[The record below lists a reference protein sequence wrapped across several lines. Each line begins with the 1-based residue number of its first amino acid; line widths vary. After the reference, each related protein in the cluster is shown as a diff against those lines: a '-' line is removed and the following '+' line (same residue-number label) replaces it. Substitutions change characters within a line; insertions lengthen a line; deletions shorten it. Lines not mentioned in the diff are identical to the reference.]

1 MTLSEELEKSLNQ
14 ARAEAI
20 RRRNEYIT
28 LEHILL
34 ALTYDSV
41 GQEVLLA
48 CGADLDQLRAE
59 LREYLDTEMES
70 VSESFGEI
78 EPEYTIGAQRVL
90 QLAAFH
96 VQSTEKKTLDGGYVL
111 ASLFREDQS
120 HAVFFLGRQDVS
132 RFDVVRYISHGIKKD
147 GQKVGEGAGG
157 IGGEESSKKLSG
169 DPLTDFCVDLTE
181 KARKGKLDPLVGR
194 AEEIERTIHILARRR
209 KNNPIFVGDAGVG
222 KTAIVEGLALE
233 IVSGKVP
240 DVLKNTK
247 LFSLDMGLLL
257 AGTKFRGEF
266 EERLKN
272 VVQAITA
279 DPNHVLFVDE
289 IHTIIGAGAV
299 SGGSLDASNLLK
311 PALSNGE
318 LRCIGT
324 TTYKEYKAI
333 FEKDHALS
341 RRFQKL
347 EVNEPSVEDTIQIL
361 KGLLP
366 KYEEFHGVK
375 YSANAVEEAAKLA
388 ERYILDRKLPDKA
401 IDLLDEAGAKV
412 KLRVNAKSKIVSVK
426 EIEELVSK
434 ISKIPSR
441 TVKADDREK
450 LKVLDEEL
458 KKKIYGQDKAVVEL
472 VQAIRLSRSGLSEPG
487 KPVGS
492 FLFAG
497 PTGVGK
503 TELSKQL
510 AAILGVEFIRFD
522 MSEYMEKHTVSRLIG
537 SPPGYVGFEQGG
549 QLTDAIVRT
558 PHCVLLLDEIEKAHE
573 DIYNILLQIMDHAT
587 LTDNNGRKADFKQVI
602 LIMTTNT
609 GARER
614 ASNPLGF
621 DNSVLQD
628 RGLKA
633 IERQF
638 SPEFRNRLTSVIE
651 FAGLDQDIVAKVVR
665 KQLELLETRLLEK
678 GIRLKYGED
687 VLQWIAGKS
696 YDSQFGARPVQRWID
711 SNISKKLSEEIL
723 FGSLKN
729 GGEVLLKIEEED
741 LRLEFPEKD
750 SK

>member
-1 MTLSEELEKSLNQ
+1 MTLSEELERSLNQ
-14 ARAEAI
+14 ARIEAVK
-20 RRRNEYIT
+20 RRNEYIT

-34 ALTYDSV
+34 ALTYDPV

-48 CGADLDQLRAE
+48 CGANLETLRNE
-59 LREYLDTEMES
+59 LREFLDTEMES
-70 VSESFGEI
+70 IPDSFGEM

-96 VQSTEKKTLDGGYVL
+96 VQSTQKKKLDGGYVL

-120 HAVFFLGRQDVS
+120 HAVFFLARQDIS
-132 RFDVVRYISHGIKKD
+132 RFDVVRYISHGIRKD
-147 GQKVGEGAGG
+147 GKKVTPEGTT
-157 IGGEESSKKLSG
+157 EPTPSESG
-169 DPLTDFCVDLTE
+169 DPLKDFCVDLTE
-181 KARKGKLDPLVGR
+181 KARIGKLDPLVGR
-194 AEEIERTIHILARRR
+194 SEEIERTVHILARRR

-222 KTAIVEGLALE
+222 KTAIVEGLALN
-233 IVSGKVP
+233 IMAGTVP
-240 DVLKNTK
+240 DSLKQTRI
-247 LFSLDMGLLL
+247 FSLDMGLLL

-272 VVQAITA
+272 VVQAVAA
-279 DPNHVLFVDE
+279 DPNRVLFVDE

-311 PALSNGE
+311 PALANGE

-341 RRFQKL
+341 RRFQKV
-347 EVNEPSVEDTIQIL
+347 EVNEPSVEETIRIL

-366 KYEEFHGVK
+366 KYEDFHAVK
-375 YSANAVEEAAKLA
+375 YSSQAVEEAARLA
-388 ERYILDRKLPDKA
+388 DRYILDRKLPDKA
-401 IDLLDEAGAKV
+401 IDLIDEAGAKV
-412 KLRVNAKSKIVSVK
+412 KIRSSAKHKTVTVK
-426 EIEELVSK
+426 DVEDLVSK
-434 ISKIPSR
+434 IAKVPTR
-441 TVKADDREK
+441 TVKADDRDK
-450 LKVLDEEL
+450 LKELDGEL
-458 KKKIYGQDKAVVEL
+458 KKRIYGQDKAVTEI

-510 AAILGVEFIRFD
+510 ASNLGIEFHRFD

-549 QLTDAIVRT
+549 QLTDAIIRT

-614 ASNPLGF
+614 AANPLGF
-621 DNSVLQD
+621 ENTALAD

-638 SPEFRNRLTSVIE
+638 SPEFRNRLTAIVEFEALDESV
-651 FAGLDQDIVAKVVR
+651 VSKVVR
-665 KQLELLETRLLEK
+665 KQLELLEERLEEKKIVLE
-678 GIRLKYGED
+678 YGEE
-687 VLQWIAGKS
+687 VLVFIARKA
-696 YDSQFGARPVQRWID
+696 YDPLFGARPVQRWID
-711 SNISKKLSEEIL
+711 SNVSKRLSEEIL
-723 FGSLKN
+723 FGKLRA
-729 GGEVLLKIEEED
+729 GGSVRLREIEGE
-741 LRLEFPEKD
+741 LELDFSEPEGQNKG
-750 SK
+750 

>member
-14 ARAEAI
+14 ARTEALK
-20 RRRNEYIT
+20 RRNEYIT

-34 ALTYDSV
+34 SLTYDPIAA
-41 GQEVLLA
+41 EVLLA
-48 CGADLDQLRAE
+48 CGADLDQLRSE
-59 LREYLDTEMES
+59 LKEYLDTEMES
-70 VSESFGEI
+70 VPESFGEI

-96 VQSTEKKTLDGGYVL
+96 VQSTEKKKLDGGYVL

-120 HAVFFLGRQDVS
+120 HAVFFLGRQDIS
-132 RFDVVRYISHGIKKD
+132 RFDVVRYISHGIKKS
-147 GQKVGEGAGG
+147 GEKVGEGTPTD
-157 IGGEESSKKLSG
+157 ESSKKQSG
-169 DPLTDFCVDLTE
+169 DALADFCVNLTE
-181 KARKGKLDPLVGR
+181 KAKLGKLDPLVGR

-222 KTAIVEGLALE
+222 KTAIVEGLALQ
-233 IVSGKVP
+233 IVNGKVP

-247 LFSLDMGLLL
+247 VYSLDMGLLL

-272 VVQAITA
+272 VVQVISS
-279 DPNHVLFVDE
+279 DPDNVLFVDE

-347 EVNEPSVEDTIQIL
+347 EVNEPSVEETILIL

-366 KYEEFHGVK
+366 KYEQFHSVK
-375 YSANAVEEAAKLA
+375 YSHQAVEEAAKLA

-401 IDLLDEAGAKV
+401 IDLIDEAGAKV
-412 KLRVNAKSKIVSVK
+412 KLRESSKSKIVSVK

-434 ISKIPSR
+434 ISKIPPR

-450 LKVLDEEL
+450 LKNLDEEL
-458 KKKIYGQDKAVVEL
+458 KGKIYGQDRAVIEL

-621 DNSVLQD
+621 DNTALID

-633 IERQF
+633 IEKQF
-638 SPEFRNRLTSVIE
+638 SPEFRNRLTAVIE
-651 FAGLDQDIVAKVVR
+651 FASLDEGTVSKVVR
-665 KQLELLETRLLEK
+665 KQLELLETRLKEK
-678 GIRLKYGED
+678 NIQLHYGED
-687 VLQWIAGKS
+687 VLHWIAKKS
-696 YDSQFGARPVQRWID
+696 YDPLFGARPVQRWID

-723 FGSLKN
+723 FGELKN
-729 GGEVLLKIEEED
+729 GGDVNLEIQNEELK
-741 LRLEFPEKD
+741 LVFRSREK
-750 SK
+750 

>member
-1 MTLSEELEKSLNQ
+1 MTLSEDLERSLNQ
-14 ARAEAI
+14 ARIEAVK
-20 RRRNEYIT
+20 RRNEYIT
-28 LEHILL
+28 LEHMLL
-34 ALTYDSV
+34 ALTYDPI

-48 CGADLDQLRAE
+48 CGADLETLRNE

-70 VSESFGEI
+70 VPETFGDI
-78 EPEYTIGAQRVL
+78 EPEYTVGAQRVL

-96 VQSTEKKTLDGGYVL
+96 VQSTQKKKLDGGYVL

-120 HAVFFLGRQDVS
+120 HAVFFLSRQDIS
-132 RFDVVRYISHGIKKD
+132 RFDVVRYISHGIRKD
-147 GQKVGEGAGG
+147 GKKVTPEGL
-157 IGGEESSKKLSG
+157 EEATKPESG
-169 DPLTDFCVDLTE
+169 NPLKDFCADLTE
-181 KARKGKLDPLVGR
+181 KARLGKLDPLVGR
-194 AEEIERTIHILARRR
+194 SEEIDRTIHILARRR

-222 KTAIVEGLALE
+222 KTAIVEGLALS
-233 IVSGKVP
+233 IVAGKVP
-240 DVLKNTK
+240 ESLKQTRI
-247 LFSLDMGLLL
+247 FSLDMGLLL

-272 VVQAITA
+272 VLQSVTA
-279 DPNHVLFVDE
+279 DPNNVLFVDE

-311 PALSNGE
+311 PALANGE

-341 RRFQKL
+341 RRFQKV
-347 EVNEPSVEDTIQIL
+347 EVNEPSVDETIRIL

-366 KYEEFHGVK
+366 KYEEFHAVK
-375 YSANAVEEAAKLA
+375 YSSQAVEEAARLA
-388 ERYILDRKLPDKA
+388 DRYILDRKLPDKA
-401 IDLLDEAGAKV
+401 IDLIDEAGAKV
-412 KLRVNAKSKIVSVK
+412 KIRSSAKSKTVTVK
-426 EIEELVSK
+426 DVEDLVSK
-434 ISKIPSR
+434 IAKVPTR
-441 TVKADDREK
+441 TVKADDRDK
-450 LKVLDEEL
+450 LKELDVEL
-458 KKKIYGQDKAVVEL
+458 KKRIYGQDRAVQEI

-510 AAILGVEFIRFD
+510 ASILGVEFIRFD

-614 ASNPLGF
+614 AANPLGF
-621 DNSVLQD
+621 ENTALLD

-638 SPEFRNRLTSVIE
+638 SPEFRNRLTAIIE
-651 FAGLDQDIVAKVVR
+651 FSSLEEDVVSRVVR
-665 KQLELLETRLLEK
+665 KQLELLDE
-678 GIRLKYGED
+678 RLKEKRISLEYED
-687 VLQWIAGKS
+687 EVLLFIARKA
-696 YDSQFGARPVQRWID
+696 YDPLFGARPVQRWID

-723 FGSLKN
+723 FGELRS
-729 GGEVLLKIEEED
+729 GGRVLLREVDNELTLTFSPHEPMTK
-741 LRLEFPEKD
+741 
-750 SK
+750 

>member
-1 MTLSEELEKSLNQ
+1 MTLSEELEKTLNQ
-14 ARAEAI
+14 ARTEAL

-48 CGADLDQLRAE
+48 CGADLEQLRTE

-70 VSESFGEI
+70 VAESFGEI

-96 VQSTEKKTLDGGYVL
+96 VQSTQKKTLDGGYVL
-111 ASLFREDQS
+111 ASIFREDQS
-120 HAVFFLGRQDVS
+120 HAVFFLGRQDIT

-157 IGGEESSKKLSG
+157 SEDTSKKLSG
-169 DPLTDFCVDLTE
+169 DPLADFCVDLTE

-222 KTAIVEGLALE
+222 KTAIVEGLALG

-279 DPNHVLFVDE
+279 DPNNVLFVDE

-347 EVNEPSVEDTIQIL
+347 EVNEPSVEDTILIL

-375 YSANAVEEAAKLA
+375 YSSQAVEEAARLS

-412 KLRVNAKSKIVSVK
+412 KLRSHAKSKTVSVK

-434 ISKIPSR
+434 ISKIPPR

-458 KKKIYGQDKAVVEL
+458 KRKIYGQDKAVTEL

-621 DNSVLQD
+621 DNAAMQD
-628 RGLKA
+628 RGMKA

-651 FAGLDQDIVAKVVR
+651 FASLDEGIVSKVVH
-665 KQLELLETRLLEK
+665 KQLELLEIRLKEK
-678 GIRLKYGED
+678 SVVLKYGEE
-687 VLQWIAGKS
+687 VLLWIARKS
-696 YDSQFGARPVQRWID
+696 YDPLFGARPVQRWID

-723 FGSLKN
+723 FGALKN
-729 GGEVLLKIEEED
+729 GGTVGLEIREEE
-741 LRLEFPEKD
+741 LHLEFVEK
-750 SK
+750 

>member
-1 MTLSEELEKSLNQ
+1 MTLSEDLERSLNQ
-14 ARAEAI
+14 ARIEAVK
-20 RRRNEYIT
+20 RRNEYIT
-28 LEHILL
+28 LEHMLL
-34 ALTYDSV
+34 ALTYDPI

-48 CGADLDQLRAE
+48 CGSDLEALRNE

-70 VSESFGEI
+70 VPETFGEI

-96 VQSTEKKTLDGGYVL
+96 VQSTQKKKLDGGYVL

-120 HAVFFLGRQDVS
+120 HAVFFLSRQDIS
-132 RFDVVRYISHGIKKD
+132 RFDVVRYISHGIRKD
-147 GQKVGEGAGG
+147 GKKVTPEGL
-157 IGGEESSKKLSG
+157 EEATKPESG
-169 DPLTDFCVDLTE
+169 NPLKDFCVDLTE
-181 KARKGKLDPLVGR
+181 KARLGKLDPLVGR
-194 AEEIERTIHILARRR
+194 SEEIDRTIHILARRR

-222 KTAIVEGLALE
+222 KTAIVEGLALN
-233 IVSGKVP
+233 IVAGKVP
-240 DVLKNTK
+240 ESLKQTRI
-247 LFSLDMGLLL
+247 FSLDMGLLL

-272 VVQAITA
+272 VVQAVTA
-279 DPNHVLFVDE
+279 DSNHVLFVDE

-311 PALSNGE
+311 PALANGE

-341 RRFQKL
+341 RRFQKV
-347 EVNEPSVEDTIQIL
+347 EVNEPSVDETIRIL

-366 KYEEFHGVK
+366 KYEEFHAVK
-375 YSANAVEEAAKLA
+375 YSSQAVEEAARLA
-388 ERYILDRKLPDKA
+388 DRYILDRKLPDKA
-401 IDLLDEAGAKV
+401 IDLIDEAGAKV
-412 KLRVNAKSKIVSVK
+412 KIRSSAKSKTVTVK
-426 EIEELVSK
+426 DVEDLVSK
-434 ISKIPSR
+434 IAKVPTR
-441 TVKADDREK
+441 TVKADDRDK
-450 LKVLDEEL
+450 LKELDVEL
-458 KKKIYGQDKAVVEL
+458 KKRIYGQDRAVQEI

-510 AAILGVEFIRFD
+510 ASILGVEFIRFD

-614 ASNPLGF
+614 AANPLGF
-621 DNSVLQD
+621 ENTALLD

-638 SPEFRNRLTSVIE
+638 SPEFRNRLTAIIE
-651 FAGLDQDIVAKVVR
+651 FASLEENVVSRVVR
-665 KQLELLETRLLEK
+665 KQLELLED
-678 GIRLKYGED
+678 RLKEKRISLEYED
-687 VLQWIAGKS
+687 NVLLFIARKA
-696 YDSQFGARPVQRWID
+696 YDPLFGARPVQRWID

-723 FGSLKN
+723 FGELRS
-729 GGEVLLKIEEED
+729 GGRVLLREVDNE
-741 LRLEFPEKD
+741 LTLTFFPHEQVTK
-750 SK
+750 

>member
-1 MTLSEELEKSLNQ
+1 MTLSEELEKTLNQ
-14 ARAEAI
+14 ARTEAL

-48 CGADLDQLRAE
+48 CGADLEQLRTE

-70 VSESFGEI
+70 VAESFGEI

-96 VQSTEKKTLDGGYVL
+96 VQSTQKKTLDGGYVL
-111 ASLFREDQS
+111 ASIFREDQS
-120 HAVFFLGRQDVS
+120 HAVFFLGRQDIA

-157 IGGEESSKKLSG
+157 SEDTSKKLSG
-169 DPLTDFCVDLTE
+169 DPLADFCVDLTE
-181 KARKGKLDPLVGR
+181 KARKGKLDALVGR

-222 KTAIVEGLALE
+222 KTAIVEGLALG

-279 DPNHVLFVDE
+279 DPNNVLFVDE

-347 EVNEPSVEDTIQIL
+347 EVNEPSVEDTILIL

-375 YSANAVEEAAKLA
+375 YSSQAVEEAARLS

-412 KLRVNAKSKIVSVK
+412 KLRSHAKSKTVSVK

-434 ISKIPSR
+434 ISKIPPR

-450 LKVLDEEL
+450 LKALDEEL
-458 KKKIYGQDKAVVEL
+458 KRKIYGQDKAVTEL

-621 DNSVLQD
+621 DNAAMQD
-628 RGLKA
+628 RGMKA

-651 FAGLDQDIVAKVVR
+651 FASLDEGIVSKVVH
-665 KQLELLETRLLEK
+665 KQLELLEIRLKEK
-678 GIRLKYGED
+678 SVVLKYGEE
-687 VLQWIAGKS
+687 VLLWIARKS
-696 YDSQFGARPVQRWID
+696 YDPLFGARPVQRWID

-723 FGSLKN
+723 FGTLKN
-729 GGEVLLKIEEED
+729 GGTVGLEIREEE
-741 LRLEFPEKD
+741 LHLEFVEK
-750 SK
+750 

>member
-14 ARAEAI
+14 ARTEALK
-20 RRRNEYIT
+20 RRNEYIT

-34 ALTYDSV
+34 SLTYDPIAA
-41 GQEVLLA
+41 EVLLA
-48 CGADLDQLRAE
+48 CGADLDQLRSE
-59 LREYLDTEMES
+59 LKEYLDTEMES
-70 VSESFGEI
+70 VPESFGEI

-96 VQSTEKKTLDGGYVL
+96 VQSTEKKKLDGGYVL

-120 HAVFFLGRQDVS
+120 HAVFFLGRQDIS
-132 RFDVVRYISHGIKKD
+132 RFDVVRYISHGIKKS
-147 GQKVGEGAGG
+147 GEKVGEGTPTD
-157 IGGEESSKKLSG
+157 ESSKKQSG
-169 DPLTDFCVDLTE
+169 DALADFCVNLTE
-181 KARKGKLDPLVGR
+181 KAKLGKLDPLVGR

-222 KTAIVEGLALE
+222 KTAIVEGLALQ
-233 IVSGKVP
+233 IVNGKVP

-247 LFSLDMGLLL
+247 VYSLDMGLLL

-272 VVQAITA
+272 VVQVISS
-279 DPNHVLFVDE
+279 DPDNVLFVDE

-347 EVNEPSVEDTIQIL
+347 EVNEPSVEETILIL

-366 KYEEFHGVK
+366 KYEQFHSVK
-375 YSANAVEEAAKLA
+375 YSHQAVEEAAKLA

-401 IDLLDEAGAKV
+401 IDLIDEAGAKV
-412 KLRVNAKSKIVSVK
+412 KLRESSKSKIVSVK

-434 ISKIPSR
+434 ISKIPPR

-450 LKVLDEEL
+450 LKNLDEEL
-458 KKKIYGQDKAVVEL
+458 KGKIYGQDRAVIEL

-621 DNSVLQD
+621 DNTALID

-633 IERQF
+633 IEKQF
-638 SPEFRNRLTSVIE
+638 SPEFRNRLTAVIE
-651 FAGLDQDIVAKVVR
+651 FASLDEGTVSKVVR
-665 KQLELLETRLLEK
+665 KQLELLETRLKEK
-678 GIRLKYGED
+678 ISNFIMEKMYFIG
-687 VLQWIAGKS
+687 
-696 YDSQFGARPVQRWID
+696 SQKNPM
-711 SNISKKLSEEIL
+711 IL
-723 FGSLKN
+723 FSGRGQS
-729 GGEVLLKIEEED
+729 
-741 LRLEFPEKD
+741 KD
-750 SK
+750 G

>member
-1 MTLSEELEKSLNQ
+1 MTLSEELEKSLNK
-14 ARAEAI
+14 ARAEAL

-34 ALTYDSV
+34 SLTYDPV
-41 GQEVLLA
+41 AQEVLLA
-48 CGADLDQLRAE
+48 CGADLEQLRSE
-59 LREYLDTEMES
+59 LKEFLDTEMES
-70 VSESFGEI
+70 VPENFGEI
-78 EPEYTIGAQRVL
+78 EPDYTIAAQRVL

-96 VQSTEKKTLDGGYVL
+96 VQSTQKKTLDGGYVL
-111 ASLFREDQS
+111 ASIFREDQS
-120 HAVFFLGRQDVS
+120 HAVFFLGRQDIS
-132 RFDVVRYISHGIKKD
+132 RFDVVRYISHGIKK
-147 GQKVGEGAGG
+147 GEKVGEGAGN
-157 IGGEESSKKLSG
+157 EESSKSQTG
-169 DPLTDFCVDLTE
+169 DALKDFCVNLTE
-181 KARKGKLDPLVGR
+181 KAKNGKLDPLVGR
-194 AEEIERTIHILARRR
+194 EEEIERTVHILARRR

-222 KTAIVEGLALE
+222 KTAIVEGLALK
-233 IVSGKVP
+233 IVNGQVP
-240 DVLKNTK
+240 DILRNTK

-272 VVQAITA
+272 VVQSITA
-279 DPNHVLFVDE
+279 DPNNVLFVDE

-347 EVNEPSVEDTIQIL
+347 EVGEPSVDETILIL

-366 KYEEFHGVK
+366 KYEEFHSVK
-375 YSANAVEEAAKLA
+375 YSSQAVEEAARLA
-388 ERYILDRKLPDKA
+388 DRYILDRKLPDKA
-401 IDLLDEAGAKV
+401 IDLIDEAGAKV
-412 KLRVNAKSKIVSVK
+412 KLRASSKTKIVSVK

-434 ISKIPSR
+434 ISKIPPR

-450 LKVLDEEL
+450 LKILDEEL
-458 KKKIYGQDKAVVEL
+458 KRKIYGQDKAVTEL

-614 ASNPLGF
+614 ATNPLGF
-621 DNSVLQD
+621 DNTALLD

-638 SPEFRNRLTSVIE
+638 SPEFRNRLTAVIE
-651 FAGLDQDIVAKVVR
+651 FNSLEEDVVSKVVR
-665 KQLELLETRLLEK
+665 KQLELLETRLKEK
-678 GIRLKYGED
+678 NIHLQYGEE
-687 VLQWIAGKS
+687 VLRWIAKKS
-696 YDSQFGARPVQRWID
+696 YDPLFGARPVQRWID
-711 SNISKKLSEEIL
+711 ANISKKLSEEIL
-723 FGSLKN
+723 FGELKSGGLASL
-729 GGEVLLKIEEED
+729 EIVEEE
-741 LRLEFPEKD
+741 LKLVFHPKH
-750 SK
+750 

>member
-1 MTLSEELEKSLNQ
+1 MTLSEDLERSLNQ
-14 ARAEAI
+14 ARIEAVK
-20 RRRNEYIT
+20 RRNEYIT
-28 LEHILL
+28 LEHMLL
-34 ALTYDSV
+34 ALTYDPI

-48 CGADLDQLRAE
+48 CGADLEALRNE

-70 VSESFGEI
+70 VPETFGEI

-96 VQSTEKKTLDGGYVL
+96 VQSTQKKKLDGGYVL

-120 HAVFFLGRQDVS
+120 HAVFFLSRQDIS
-132 RFDVVRYISHGIKKD
+132 RFDVVRYISHGIRKD
-147 GQKVGEGAGG
+147 GKKVTPEGLEDATKP
-157 IGGEESSKKLSG
+157 ESG
-169 DPLTDFCVDLTE
+169 DPLKDFCVDLTE
-181 KARKGKLDPLVGR
+181 KARLGKLDPLVGR
-194 AEEIERTIHILARRR
+194 SEEIDRTIHILARRR

-222 KTAIVEGLALE
+222 KTAIVEGLALS
-233 IVSGKVP
+233 IVAGKVP
-240 DVLKNTK
+240 ESLKQTRI
-247 LFSLDMGLLL
+247 FSLDMGLLL

-272 VVQAITA
+272 VVQSVTA

-311 PALSNGE
+311 PALANGE

-341 RRFQKL
+341 RRFQKV
-347 EVNEPSVEDTIQIL
+347 EVNEPSVDETIRIL

-366 KYEEFHGVK
+366 KYEEFHAVK
-375 YSANAVEEAAKLA
+375 YSSQAVEEAARLA
-388 ERYILDRKLPDKA
+388 DRYILDRKLPDKA
-401 IDLLDEAGAKV
+401 IDLIDEAGAKV
-412 KLRVNAKSKIVSVK
+412 KIRSSAKSKTVTVK
-426 EIEELVSK
+426 DVEDLVSK
-434 ISKIPSR
+434 IAKVPTR
-441 TVKADDREK
+441 TVKADDRDK
-450 LKVLDEEL
+450 LKELDVEL
-458 KKKIYGQDKAVVEL
+458 KKRIYGQDKAVQEI

-487 KPVGS
+487 RPVGS

-510 AAILGVEFIRFD
+510 ASILGVEFIRFD

-614 ASNPLGF
+614 AANPLGF
-621 DNSVLQD
+621 ENTALLD

-633 IERQF
+633 IERHF
-638 SPEFRNRLTSVIE
+638 SPEFRNRLTAIIE
-651 FAGLDQDIVAKVVR
+651 FSSLEEDVVSRVVR
-665 KQLELLETRLLEK
+665 KQLELLED
-678 GIRLKYGED
+678 RLKEKRISLEYQDE
-687 VLQWIAGKS
+687 VLLFIARKA
-696 YDSQFGARPVQRWID
+696 YDPLFGARPVQRWID

-723 FGSLKN
+723 FGELRS
-729 GGEVLLKIEEED
+729 GGRVLLREVDNELTLTFSPHEPMIK
-741 LRLEFPEKD
+741 
-750 SK
+750 

>member
-1 MTLSEELEKSLNQ
+1 MTLSEELEKSLGQ
-14 ARAEAI
+14 ARTEALK
-20 RRRNEYIT
+20 RRNEYIT

-34 ALTYDSV
+34 SLTYDPV
-41 GQEVLLA
+41 AVEVLLA
-48 CGADLDQLRAE
+48 CGADLDQLRSE
-59 LREYLDTEMES
+59 LKEYLDTEMES
-70 VSESFGEI
+70 VPESFGEI

-96 VQSTEKKTLDGGYVL
+96 VQSTEKKKLDGGYVL

-120 HAVFFLGRQDVS
+120 HAVFFLGRQDIS
-132 RFDVVRYISHGIKKD
+132 RFDVVRYISHGIKKS
-147 GQKVGEGAGG
+147 GEKVGEGNSTD
-157 IGGEESSKKLSG
+157 ETSKKQSG
-169 DPLTDFCVDLTE
+169 DALADFCVNLTE
-181 KARKGKLDPLVGR
+181 KASLGKLDPLVGR

-222 KTAIVEGLALE
+222 KTAIVEGLALQ
-233 IVSGKVP
+233 IVNGKVP

-247 LFSLDMGLLL
+247 VYSLDMGLLL

-272 VVQAITA
+272 VVQAISS
-279 DPNHVLFVDE
+279 DPDNVLFVDE

-347 EVNEPSVEDTIQIL
+347 EVNEPSVEETIQIL

-366 KYEEFHGVK
+366 KYEQFHSVK
-375 YSANAVEEAAKLA
+375 YSSGAVEEAAKLA

-401 IDLLDEAGAKV
+401 IDLIDEAGAKV
-412 KLRVNAKSKIVSVK
+412 KLRESSKSKIVSVK

-434 ISKIPSR
+434 ISKIPPR

-450 LKVLDEEL
+450 LKNLDEEL
-458 KKKIYGQDKAVVEL
+458 KGKIYGQDKAVIEL

-621 DNSVLQD
+621 DNTALTD

-633 IERQF
+633 IEKQF
-638 SPEFRNRLTSVIE
+638 SPEFRNRLTAVIE
-651 FAGLDQDIVAKVVR
+651 FASLDEGTVSKVVR
-665 KQLELLETRLLEK
+665 KQLELLETRLKEK
-678 GIRLKYGED
+678 SIQLHYGED
-687 VLQWIAGKS
+687 VLIWIAKKS
-696 YDSQFGARPVQRWID
+696 YDPLFGARPVQRWID

-723 FGSLKN
+723 FGELKN
-729 GGEVLLKIEEED
+729 GGDVNLEIQNEELK
-741 LRLEFPEKD
+741 LVFRSREK
-750 SK
+750 

>member
-1 MTLSEELEKSLNQ
+1 MTLSEELEKTLNQ
-14 ARAEAI
+14 ARTEAL

-48 CGADLDQLRAE
+48 CGADLEQLRTE

-70 VSESFGEI
+70 VAESFGEI

-96 VQSTEKKTLDGGYVL
+96 VQSTQKKTLDGGYVL
-111 ASLFREDQS
+111 ASIFREDQS
-120 HAVFFLGRQDVS
+120 HAVFFLGRQDIT

-157 IGGEESSKKLSG
+157 SEDASKKLSG
-169 DPLTDFCVDLTE
+169 DPLADFCVDLTE

-222 KTAIVEGLALE
+222 KTAIVEGLALG

-279 DPNHVLFVDE
+279 DPNNVLFVDE

-347 EVNEPSVEDTIQIL
+347 EVNEPSVEDTILIL

-375 YSANAVEEAAKLA
+375 YSSQAVEEAARLS

-412 KLRVNAKSKIVSVK
+412 KLRSHAKSKTVSVK

-434 ISKIPSR
+434 ISKIPPR

-458 KKKIYGQDKAVVEL
+458 KRKIYGQDKAVTEL

-621 DNSVLQD
+621 DNAAMQD
-628 RGLKA
+628 RGMKA

-651 FAGLDQDIVAKVVR
+651 FASLDEGIVSKVVH
-665 KQLELLETRLLEK
+665 KQLELLEIRLKEK
-678 GIRLKYGED
+678 SVVLKYGEE
-687 VLQWIAGKS
+687 VLLWIARKS
-696 YDSQFGARPVQRWID
+696 YDPLFGARPVQRWID

-723 FGSLKN
+723 FGALKN
-729 GGEVLLKIEEED
+729 GGNVGLEIREEE
-741 LRLEFPEKD
+741 LHLEFVEK
-750 SK
+750 

>member
-14 ARAEAI
+14 ARTEALS
-20 RRRNEYIT
+20 RRNEYIT

-34 ALTYDSV
+34 ALTYDPV
-41 GQEVLLA
+41 GQETLLA
-48 CGADLDQLRAE
+48 CGADLVTLRKE
-59 LREYLDTEMES
+59 LTEFLDTEMES
-70 VSESFGEI
+70 IPDNFGEI

-96 VQSTEKKTLDGGYVL
+96 VQSTQKKKLDGGYVL

-120 HAVFFLGRQDVS
+120 HAVFFLGKQDIA

-147 GQKVGEGAGG
+147 GQKVGENGAGAD
-157 IGGEESSKKLSG
+157 ETSKKMSG
-169 DPLTDFCVDLTE
+169 DALSDFCVDLTE
-181 KARKGKLDPLVGR
+181 KARNGKLDPLVGR

-222 KTAIVEGLALE
+222 KTAIVEGLALN
-233 IVSGKVP
+233 IVAGKVP
-240 DVLKNTK
+240 DVLKDTK

-279 DPNHVLFVDE
+279 DPNNVLFVDE
-289 IHTIIGAGAV
+289 IHTIVGAGAV

-361 KGLLP
+361 KGLQP

-375 YSANAVEEAAKLA
+375 YSAQSIEEAARLA

-401 IDLLDEAGAKV
+401 IDLMDEAGAKV
-412 KLRVNAKSKIVSVK
+412 KLRSNAKSKTVSVK

-434 ISKIPSR
+434 ISKVPSR

-458 KKKIYGQDKAVVEL
+458 KGKIYGQDKAVTEL
-472 VQAIRLSRSGLSEPG
+472 VQSIRLSRSGLSEPG

-510 AAILGVEFIRFD
+510 ASILGVEFIRFD

-614 ASNPLGF
+614 AANPLGF
-621 DNSVLQD
+621 DNTALHD

-633 IERQF
+633 LEKQF
-638 SPEFRNRLTSVIE
+638 SPEFRNRLTAVIE
-651 FAGLDQDIVAKVVR
+651 FNSLDESVVSKVVH
-665 KQLELLETRLLEK
+665 KQLELLEVRLKEK
-678 GIRLKYGED
+678 GIHLKYEDD
-687 VLQWIAGKS
+687 VLRWIAKKS
-696 YDSQFGARPVQRWID
+696 YDPLFGARPVQRWID

-729 GGEVLLKIEEED
+729 GGEVLLEILDEE
-741 LRLEFPEKD
+741 LRLGFPQK
-750 SK
+750 

>member
-1 MTLSEELEKSLNQ
+1 MTLSEDLERSLNQ
-14 ARAEAI
+14 ARIEAVK
-20 RRRNEYIT
+20 RRNEYIT
-28 LEHILL
+28 LEHMLL
-34 ALTYDSV
+34 ALTYDPI

-48 CGADLDQLRAE
+48 CGADLETLRNE

-70 VSESFGEI
+70 VPETFGDI
-78 EPEYTIGAQRVL
+78 EPEYTVGAQRVL

-96 VQSTEKKTLDGGYVL
+96 VQSTQKKKLDGGYVL

-120 HAVFFLGRQDVS
+120 HAVFFLSRQDIS
-132 RFDVVRYISHGIKKD
+132 RFDVVRYISHGIRKD
-147 GQKVGEGAGG
+147 GKKVTPEGL
-157 IGGEESSKKLSG
+157 EEATKPESG
-169 DPLTDFCVDLTE
+169 NPLKDFCADLTE
-181 KARKGKLDPLVGR
+181 KARLGKLDPLVGR
-194 AEEIERTIHILARRR
+194 SEEIDRTIHILARRR

-222 KTAIVEGLALE
+222 KTAIVEGLALS
-233 IVSGKVP
+233 IVAGKVP
-240 DVLKNTK
+240 ESLKQTRI
-247 LFSLDMGLLL
+247 FSLDMGLLL

-272 VVQAITA
+272 VLQSVTA
-279 DPNHVLFVDE
+279 DPNNVLFVDE

-311 PALSNGE
+311 PALANGE

-341 RRFQKL
+341 RRFQKV
-347 EVNEPSVEDTIQIL
+347 EVNEPSVDETIRIL

-366 KYEEFHGVK
+366 KYEEFHAVK
-375 YSANAVEEAAKLA
+375 YSSQAVEEAARLA
-388 ERYILDRKLPDKA
+388 DRYILDRKLPDKA
-401 IDLLDEAGAKV
+401 IDLIDEAGAKV
-412 KLRVNAKSKIVSVK
+412 KIRSSAKSKTVTVK
-426 EIEELVSK
+426 DVEDLVSK
-434 ISKIPSR
+434 IAKVPTR
-441 TVKADDREK
+441 TVKADDRDK
-450 LKVLDEEL
+450 LKELDVEL
-458 KKKIYGQDKAVVEL
+458 KKRIYGQDRAVQEI

-510 AAILGVEFIRFD
+510 ASILGVEFIRFD

-614 ASNPLGF
+614 AANPLGF
-621 DNSVLQD
+621 ENTALLD

-638 SPEFRNRLTSVIE
+638 SPEFRNRLTAIIE
-651 FAGLDQDIVAKVVR
+651 FSSLEEDVVSRVVR
-665 KQLELLETRLLEK
+665 KQLELLDE
-678 GIRLKYGED
+678 RLKEKRISLEYED
-687 VLQWIAGKS
+687 
-696 YDSQFGARPVQRWID
+696 
-711 SNISKKLSEEIL
+711 
-723 FGSLKN
+723 
-729 GGEVLLKIEEED
+729 EVLLSIARKA
-741 LRLEFPEKD
+741 
-750 SK
+750 

>member
-14 ARAEAI
+14 ARTEALK
-20 RRRNEYIT
+20 RRNEYIT

-34 ALTYDSV
+34 SLTYDPV
-41 GQEVLLA
+41 AAEVLLA
-48 CGADLDQLRAE
+48 CGADLDQLRSE
-59 LREYLDTEMES
+59 LKEYLDTEMES
-70 VSESFGEI
+70 VPESFGEI

-96 VQSTEKKTLDGGYVL
+96 VQSTEKKKLDGGYVL

-120 HAVFFLGRQDVS
+120 HAVFFLGRQDIS
-132 RFDVVRYISHGIKKD
+132 RFDVVRYISHGIKKS
-147 GQKVGEGAGG
+147 GEKVGDGTPTDET
-157 IGGEESSKKLSG
+157 SKKQSG
-169 DPLTDFCVDLTE
+169 DALADFCVNLTE
-181 KARKGKLDPLVGR
+181 KASQGKLDPLVGR
-194 AEEIERTIHILARRR
+194 AEELERTIHILARRR

-222 KTAIVEGLALE
+222 KTAIVEGLALQ
-233 IVSGKVP
+233 IVNGKVP

-247 LFSLDMGLLL
+247 VYSLDMGLLL

-272 VVQAITA
+272 VVQAISS
-279 DPNHVLFVDE
+279 DPDNVLFVDE

-347 EVNEPSVEDTIQIL
+347 EVNEPSVEETIQIL

-366 KYEEFHGVK
+366 KYEQFHSVK
-375 YSANAVEEAAKLA
+375 YSQQAVEEAAKLA

-401 IDLLDEAGAKV
+401 IDLIDEAGAKV
-412 KLRVNAKSKIVSVK
+412 KLRESSKSKIVSVK

-434 ISKIPSR
+434 ISKIPPR

-450 LKVLDEEL
+450 LKNLDEEL
-458 KKKIYGQDKAVVEL
+458 KGKIYGQDKAVVEL

-621 DNSVLQD
+621 DNTALTD

-633 IERQF
+633 IEKQF
-638 SPEFRNRLTSVIE
+638 SPEFRNRLTAVIE
-651 FAGLDQDIVAKVVR
+651 FASLDEGTVSKVVR
-665 KQLELLETRLLEK
+665 KQLELLEV
-678 GIRLKYGED
+678 RLKEKSIQLHYGED
-687 VLQWIAGKS
+687 VLLWIAKKS
-696 YDSQFGARPVQRWID
+696 YDPLFGARPVQRWID

-723 FGSLKN
+723 FGELKN
-729 GGEVLLKIEEED
+729 GGDVNLEIQNEELK
-741 LRLEFPEKD
+741 LVFRSREK
-750 SK
+750 

>member
-1 MTLSEELEKSLNQ
+1 MTLSEELEKTLNQ
-14 ARAEAI
+14 ARTEAL

-41 GQEVLLA
+41 GQEVLIA
-48 CGADLDQLRAE
+48 CGADLEQLRTE

-70 VSESFGEI
+70 VAESFGEI

-96 VQSTEKKTLDGGYVL
+96 VQSTQKKTLDGGYVL
-111 ASLFREDQS
+111 ASIFREDQS
-120 HAVFFLGRQDVS
+120 HAVFFLGRQDIT

-157 IGGEESSKKLSG
+157 SEDTSKKLSG
-169 DPLTDFCVDLTE
+169 DPLADFCVDLTE

-222 KTAIVEGLALE
+222 KTAIVEGLALG

-279 DPNHVLFVDE
+279 DPNNVLFVDE

-347 EVNEPSVEDTIQIL
+347 EVNEPSVEDTILIL

-375 YSANAVEEAAKLA
+375 YSSQAVEEAARLS

-412 KLRVNAKSKIVSVK
+412 KLRSHAKSKTVSVK

-434 ISKIPSR
+434 ISKIPPR

-458 KKKIYGQDKAVVEL
+458 KRKIYGQDKAVTEL

-621 DNSVLQD
+621 DNAAMQD
-628 RGLKA
+628 RGMKA

-651 FAGLDQDIVAKVVR
+651 FASLDEGIVSKVVH
-665 KQLELLETRLLEK
+665 KQLELLEIRLKEK
-678 GIRLKYGED
+678 SVVLKYGEE
-687 VLQWIAGKS
+687 VLLWIARKS
-696 YDSQFGARPVQRWID
+696 YDPLFGARPVQRWID

-723 FGSLKN
+723 FGALKN
-729 GGEVLLKIEEED
+729 GGTVGLEIREEE
-741 LRLEFPEKD
+741 LHLEFVEK
-750 SK
+750 

>member
-14 ARAEAI
+14 ARTEALK
-20 RRRNEYIT
+20 RRNEYIT

-34 ALTYDSV
+34 SLTYDPV
-41 GQEVLLA
+41 AAEVLIA
-48 CGADLDQLRAE
+48 CGADLDQLRSE
-59 LREYLDTEMES
+59 LKEYLDTEMES
-70 VSESFGEI
+70 VPESFGEI

-90 QLAAFH
+90 QLAAFQ
-96 VQSTEKKTLDGGYVL
+96 VQSTEKKKLDGSYVL

-120 HAVFFLGRQDVS
+120 HAVFFLGRQDIS
-132 RFDVVRYISHGIKKD
+132 RLDVVRYISHGIKKS
-147 GQKVGEGAGG
+147 GEKVGEGNSTD
-157 IGGEESSKKLSG
+157 ETSKKQSG
-169 DPLTDFCVDLTE
+169 DPLSDFCVNLTE
-181 KARKGKLDPLVGR
+181 KASQGKLDPLVGR
-194 AEEIERTIHILARRR
+194 AEELERTIHILARRR

-222 KTAIVEGLALE
+222 KTAIVEGLALQ
-233 IVSGKVP
+233 IINGKVP

-247 LFSLDMGLLL
+247 VYSLDMGLLL

-272 VVQAITA
+272 VVQAISS
-279 DPNHVLFVDE
+279 DPDNVLFVDE

-347 EVNEPSVEDTIQIL
+347 EVNEPSVEETIQIL

-366 KYEEFHGVK
+366 KYEQFHSVK
-375 YSANAVEEAAKLA
+375 YSHQAVEEAARLA

-401 IDLLDEAGAKV
+401 IDLIDEAGAKV
-412 KLRVNAKSKIVSVK
+412 KLRESSKSKIVSVK

-434 ISKIPSR
+434 ISKIPPR

-450 LKVLDEEL
+450 LKALDEEL
-458 KKKIYGQDKAVVEL
+458 KRKIYGQDKAVIEL

-510 AAILGVEFIRFD
+510 AAILGIEFIRFD

-621 DNSVLQD
+621 DNTALTD

-633 IERQF
+633 IEKQF
-638 SPEFRNRLTSVIE
+638 SPEFRNRLTAVIE
-651 FAGLDQDIVAKVVR
+651 FSSLDEGTVSKVVR
-665 KQLELLETRLLEK
+665 KQLELLETRLKEK
-678 GIRLKYGED
+678 SIQLHYGEE
-687 VLQWIAGKS
+687 VLLWIAKKS
-696 YDSQFGARPVQRWID
+696 YDPLFGARPVQRWID

-723 FGSLKN
+723 FGELKN
-729 GGEVLLKIEEED
+729 GGDVNLEIQNEELK
-741 LRLEFPEKD
+741 LVFRSREK
-750 SK
+750 